1 MPIPTAI
8 RMQARTMTIRSP
20 RREAGTASARYRVR
34 VWASRQLMHL
44 LLELRTAVFVIP
56 EHIEAGAD
64 RREKNRIAGNR
75 KGCRLPDSIPKT
87 VRFAHRS
94 GALEN
99 LAEATARFPD
109 KNGPF
114 DLAAHGFRETRI
126 LLTFLSAAG
135 DENDRRRKAL
145 QGLNGRIHVGALGVV
160 DIGDIAQDPHDLH
173 NVFKSAK
180 LPQRALDCKHR
191 ASCQNGDR
199 RRRQDILKVVDS
211 SKLQVSD
218 PHHFLRGLSEV

>member
-56 EHIEAGAD
+56 EHIEAGAG
-64 RREKNRIAGNR
+64 RREKHRIAGNR
-75 KGCRLPDSIPKT
+75 ESCRLPDSIPKT

-99 LAEATARFPD
+99 LAEVHARFPD
-109 KNGPF
+109 ENGVF
-114 DLAAHGFRETRI
+114 DLAAYGFRETRI
-126 LLTFLSAAG
+126 LLAFLSAAG

-145 QGLNGRIHVGALGVV
+145 QGLDGGIHVGALGVV
-160 DIGDIAQDPHDLH
+160 DIGDIAQDAYDFHDMLQ
-173 NVFKSAK
+173 STK
-180 LPQRALDCKHR
+180 LPQRALDRMDR
-191 ASCQNGDR
+191 ASGQNGDSC
-199 RRRQDILKVVDS
+199 RRQDILQIVVPP
-211 SKLQVSD
+211 KLQVSAAD
-218 PHHFLRGLSEV
+218 HFF

>member
-8 RMQARTMTIRSP
+8 RMQASTMTIRSP
-20 RREAGTASARYRVR
+20 RRDAGTASARYRVR

-44 LLELRTAVFVIP
+44 LLELRAAVFVIP

-64 RREKNRIAGNR
+64 RREKNRIAGNG
-75 KGCRLPDSIPKT
+75 KSCRLPDSIPKT

-99 LAEATARFPD
+99 LAEATARFPN

-126 LLTFLSAAG
+126 LLAFLSAAG
-135 DENDRRRKAL
+135 DEDDRRRKTL
-145 QGLNGRIHVGALGVV
+145 QGLDGRIHVGALGVV
-160 DIGDIAQDPHDLH
+160 DIGDIAQDSYHLHDVLQ
-173 NVFKSAK
+173 STE
-180 LPQRALDCKHR
+180 LPKRALDCMH
-191 ASCQNGDR
+191 
-199 RRRQDILKVVDS
+199 
-211 SKLQVSD
+211 
-218 PHHFLRGLSEV
+218 

>member
-8 RMQARTMTIRSP
+8 RIQASTMTIRSP

-44 LLELRTAVFVIP
+44 LLELRAAVLVIP

-75 KGCRLPDSIPKT
+75 KSCRLPDSVPQTI
-87 VRFAHRS
+87 RFAHCS

-109 KNGPF
+109 NNCPF
-114 DLAAHGFRETRI
+114 DI
-126 LLTFLSAAG
+126 
-135 DENDRRRKAL
+135 
-145 QGLNGRIHVGALGVV
+145 
-160 DIGDIAQDPHDLH
+160 
-173 NVFKSAK
+173 
-180 LPQRALDCKHR
+180 
-191 ASCQNGDR
+191 
-199 RRRQDILKVVDS
+199 
-211 SKLQVSD
+211 
-218 PHHFLRGLSEV
+218 